1 MRSTVYPP
9 REDTYLLKEKV
20 EQMNLKGSK
29 VLELGCGNGA
39 ITKALEEA
47 GTELTAVDINR
58 NAVET
63 TKEKLEQPEKH
74 TLKYSDLFENIGS
87 QEFDY
92 IIFNPPYLGG
102 DTGIGDEEKWYVGD
116 ENILNRF
123 FEEVDCYLSE
133 KGEAFLVLSDQTPE
147 LEKLMSEKSLEI
159 EAENKV
165 WFEKLYVVRYK

>member
-20 EQMNLKGSK
+20 EQMDLEGSK
-29 VLELGCGNGA
+29 VLELGCGNGV
-39 ITKALEEA
+39 ITKALEQA
-47 GTELTAVDINR
+47 GTELTAVDINK

-63 TKEKLEQPEKH
+63 TKEKLEHPEKH
-74 TLKYSDLFENIGS
+74 EIKYSDLFENIGS

-92 IIFNPPYLGG
+92 IFFNPPYLEGE
-102 DTGIGDEEKWYVGD
+102 TGIGDEEKWHVGD

-123 FEEVDCYLSE
+123 FEQVGSYLSDN
-133 KGEAFLVLSDQTPE
+133 GQAFLVLSSQTPG
-147 LEKLMSEKSLEI
+147 LEKLMEEKNLEI
-159 EAENKV
+159 EAEKKV